1 MALAHDL
8 GLTLVAEGV
17 EDTGTQAA
25 LAALGCDAAQ
35 GYGIARPCP
44 SRRSSAGSRPRSRS
58 RCSRCNGSPQPSWGA
73 TSAAT
78 RSRWSRS
85 ARSRTCR

>member
-35 GYGIARPCP
+35 GYGIAHPMP
-44 SRRSSAGSRPRSRS
+44 VEAFL
-58 RCSRCNGSPQPSWGA
+58 
-73 TSAAT
+73 
-78 RSRWSRS
+78 RWLETTVEIPVQSL
-85 ARSRTCR
+85 